1 MIVFLVVLNILS
13 TSSSPDFYIAFPH
26 SVKFLPTQTESARYK
41 NQIYT
46 IQIFPLHDTNF
57 FATRYKF
64 FHYSKKHFSPHEKKI
79 STTRKK
85 NSRHLTHALPPPS
98 LRQLSAAFAQHSFMP
113 KKCSSSASSSLR
125 AWSSTA
131 CSNPLFRARTSS
143 RARGARYYRLPKPS
157 LLARQMALGRRCCR

>member
-57 FATRYKF
+57 STTRYKF
-64 FHYSKKHFSPHEKKI
+64 FHYAKKNFQLLEKKPYAI
-79 STTRKK
+79 SRTHCPRHPCANSPLPLPNIHSCRK
-85 NSRHLTHALPPPS
+85 NALHRLQVRFAHGHQRHALI
-98 LRQLSAAFAQHSFMP
+98 LFFVQELQVEHAAQDTIAFP
-113 KKCSSSASSSLR
+113 NL
-125 AWSSTA
+125 
-131 CSNPLFRARTSS
+131 LF
-143 RARGARYYRLPKPS
+143 
-157 LLARQMALGRRCCR
+157 LLAKWL